1 MPYSVRVSVSS
12 LIMMLCFI
20 SVAYGRATWVQLFG
34 VTCAALQEGV
44 GEASFLALA
53 SLYDTPRALS
63 AWSSGTGFAGIFGYG
78 WVYFLT
84 FVFGLSNRSTL
95 VVACLLAVAWM
106 FTFFVLLTAPRDPT
120 AGPSGDGGGNGCD
133 TGGDINNEYSM
144 IDDDD
149 GDAHEGVS
157 ASSLHGSVRRHVRVP
172 RGGRAHHNLRR
183 VVGCGDNNTTSNS
196 TTTGATAILTLSSH
210 SYPSS
215 SRARFVDGV
224 KGYAPLPSRQSSPR
238 PPPHV
243 SPPPGGRETGTSGIE
258 GGKNSARGAAASVGR
273 FDGRT
278 LSPRSLENASV
289 GAAVA
294 GSGLGEAEKAL
305 EDVATLEDDGNVSTS
320 LPVAVAEGGG
330 DDKRMTPG
338 ERLRF
343 TLGLWRYMLPLSL
356 VFFAEVCM
364 CSRVCF

>member
-1 MPYSVRVSVSS
+1 FHLVPYSVRVSVSS

-95 VVACLLAVAWM
+95 VVACSLAVAWM

-120 AGPSGDGGGNGCD
+120 AGPSGDGGGNG
-133 TGGDINNEYSM
+133 
-144 IDDDD
+144 
-149 GDAHEGVS
+149 
-157 ASSLHGSVRRHVRVP
+157 
-172 RGGRAHHNLRR
+172 
-183 VVGCGDNNTTSNS
+183 
-196 TTTGATAILTLSSH
+196 
-210 SYPSS
+210 
-215 SRARFVDGV
+215 
-224 KGYAPLPSRQSSPR
+224 
-238 PPPHV
+238 
-243 SPPPGGRETGTSGIE
+243 
-258 GGKNSARGAAASVGR
+258 GAAASVGR

-294 GSGLGEAEKAL
+294 GSGLGEAEKAW

-320 LPVAVAEGGG
+320 LPVAVAKGGG

-364 CSRVCF
+364 CSRVYF